1 MGLPIR
7 FVLGTKNLYL
17 FIISTALL
25 IYGLY
30 SYFDDVRF
38 YFHKEP
44 PVELGTA
51 LEPNTEA
58 LANLKDGDFVKIRG
72 IRSLQGGVVEEGF
85 AKKKLMLY
93 FFLGSPK
100 FVALEP
106 MSEKEE
112 ENTGGV
118 YVTLSGRIYGFKTS
132 GMAAKYRTFFDK
144 SYGITMAEEG
154 WFLYGGKIPGTDTT
168 AVTVFSLLI
177 ILLIA
182 NILLAIKTLR
192 PKPEP
197 EYYDPDD
204 DGEDV

>member
-1 MGLPIR
+1 MGLPFR

-118 YVTLSGRIYGFKTS
+118 YVTLTGRIYNFTTN
-132 GMAAKYRTFFDK
+132 AAAARNGAFFDK
-144 SYGITMAEEG
+144 SYGIAMAPDG
-154 WFLYGGKIPGTDTT
+154 WLVYGGKTPGSDTT
-168 AVTVFSLLI
+168 VLVVFGALIVLLI
-177 ILLIA
+177 G

-197 EYYDPDD
+197 EYYDTDD
-204 DGEDV
+204 DGEEA